1 MSTWTVLAAGGAEA
15 ARTGV
20 WESGATVAGA
30 VVVVLMVAA
39 AASLLRT
46 PGQDPVLRL
55 FWLLVILAFP
65 VAGAGLWFVL
75 GRRAGSA
82 PDAHPA

>member
-1 MSTWTVLAAGGAEA
+1 MSAWIVLAAGGTEA

-39 AASLLRT
+39 VTSLLRT

>member
-1 MSTWTVLAAGGAEA
+1 MSAWIVLAAGGTEA

-39 AASLLRT
+39 VTSLLRT

-75 GRRAGSA
+75 GRRAGHA
-82 PDAHPA
+82 PGAHPA